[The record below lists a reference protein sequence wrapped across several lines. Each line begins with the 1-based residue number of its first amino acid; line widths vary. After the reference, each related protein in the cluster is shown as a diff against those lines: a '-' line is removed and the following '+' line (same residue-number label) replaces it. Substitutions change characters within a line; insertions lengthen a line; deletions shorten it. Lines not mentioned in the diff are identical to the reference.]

1 MTQLENLKISVDS
14 LMNETKRIFQFLTKN
29 QVNLIFFHNIL
40 QADIDYKNY
49 CSLYAAIK
57 SYAAVLPSEANVQIL
72 KEKIVEL
79 PPLSQKDFAYSPV
92 SVPTI
97 LLFLLL
103 PLGIIVWIINYVH
116 ISALTDK
123 MRSIERTLG
132 TIDFMLKAFTR

>member
-57 SYAAVLPSEANVQIL
+57 SYAAALPSDADVQIL

>member
-14 LMNETKRIFQFLTKN
+14 LMNETKRIFQFLAKN

-57 SYAAVLPSEANVQIL
+57 SYAAALPSDLDVQIL